1 MRRLAERLRGASACA
16 PSSVIPITDVLA
28 FDMFDVLPETANE
41 VIEQFGSLLW
51 IHRSIAFAC
60 VRRR

>member
-1 MRRLAERLRGASACA
+1 
-16 PSSVIPITDVLA
+16 VIPITDVLA